1 MTLKEL
7 IHRQT
12 SIVRHID
19 ENEISF
25 PTDIIRTE
33 TLNLEKEILT
43 CLNNVQD
50 ELECLRTKVKETQTI
65 RSANEE
71 VR

>member
-7 IHRQT
+7 IQRQT
-12 SIVRHID
+12 SIVQHID

-25 PTDIIRTE
+25 PTEIIRTE

-50 ELECLRTKVKETQTI
+50 ELECLRTKLNENTNNKEST
-65 RSANEE
+65 ND
-71 VR
+71 

>member
-1 MTLKEL
+1 MTLQEL
-7 IHRQT
+7 IQRQT
-12 SIVRHID
+12 SIVQHID

-25 PTDIIRTE
+25 PTEIIRTE

-50 ELECLRTKVKETQTI
+50 ELECLRTKLNENTNNKEST
-65 RSANEE
+65 ND
-71 VR
+71 

>member
-1 MTLKEL
+1 MTLQEL
-7 IHRQT
+7 IQRQT
-12 SIVRHID
+12 SIVHYID

-25 PTDIIRTE
+25 PTEIIRLE

-50 ELECLRTKVKETQTI
+50 ELECLRTKLNENTNNKEST
-65 RSANEE
+65 ND
-71 VR
+71 

>member
-1 MTLKEL
+1 MTLQEL
-7 IHRQT
+7 IQRQT
-12 SIVRHID
+12 SIVHYID

-25 PTDIIRTE
+25 PTDAIRAE

-50 ELECLRTKVKETQTI
+50 ELERLRAKVNENTNNKEST
-65 RSANEE
+65 ND
-71 VR
+71 